1 MKDARRY
8 FALAL
13 GRPPQA
19 RRGHSQRS
27 IVYFKVQDQNQEKL
41 GQGPATDAIF
51 FDFERKSQT

>member
-1 MKDARRY
+1 MMKDARRS

-13 GRPPQA
+13 GRPQA
-19 RRGHSQRS
+19 RRGHSQRG
-27 IVYFKVQDQNQEKL
+27 IVYFKVQDQNQEML

>member
-1 MKDARRY
+1 MQDAILPWHWG
-8 FALAL
+8 A
-13 GRPPQA
+13 PPSTTGA
-19 RRGHSQRS
+19 YSQRG